1 MRPAATV
8 VLHHDRVVAEAL
20 AAALGREPG
29 ILVVGTTV
37 PEPGDVVE
45 VTVIDSGLAR
55 ADAVA
60 ARLRG
65 CGVRTVALGAPLPA
79 ADAHVP
85 ADRTMA
91 DLALAVAPNR
101 GRLAGGRLSVREREV
116 LTLAGRGL
124 AGKQVA
130 RLMGISPKTVEH
142 HKTKAYAKLG
152 VPNQVAAVAAL
163 LEEGRWI
170 RPAT

>member
-1 MRPAATV
+1 VRPVATV
-8 VLHHDRVVAEAL
+8 VVHRDRVVAEAL

-29 ILVVGTTV
+29 ILAVGTTV
-37 PEPGDVVE
+37 PEPGDVVDAA
-45 VTVIDSGLAR
+45 VIDSRLAH

-60 ARLRG
+60 ARLRSR
-65 CGVRTVALGAPLPA
+65 GVRTVGLGVALPA
-79 ADAHVP
+79 ADVHVP
-85 ADRTMA
+85 ADRSMR

-101 GRLAGGRLSVREREV
+101 GRLAGGRLSVREHEV

-152 VPNQVAAVAAL
+152 VPNQAAAVAAL
-163 LEEGRWI
+163 LEES
-170 RPAT
+170 